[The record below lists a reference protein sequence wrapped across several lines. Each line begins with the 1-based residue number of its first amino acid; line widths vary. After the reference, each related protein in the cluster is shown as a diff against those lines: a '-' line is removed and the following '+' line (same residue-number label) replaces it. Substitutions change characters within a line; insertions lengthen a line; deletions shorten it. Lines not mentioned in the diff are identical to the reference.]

1 MKMAGPAALISVVSG
16 APQQAILGSAFA
28 KPLVALVTD
37 ANGNPVSGV
46 TVTFMPQGNGALC
59 SFAGGVNTAVTN
71 GSGIATSAA
80 ITANGTAGQYN
91 VQAWVGTWPPA
102 SGAVGPANFWIMNSA
117 PGPNSPGSL
126 AAISA
131 AWTTA
136 KAHLATAQAT
146 LATLQGNLAAC
157 EGDCDALY
165 AVGAGDVVDWLRR
178 NLIQTLLGYQPRVS
192 AGGNAAPQV
201 LAVFAAQPGARDLSN
216 VDQRPITSTPT
227 GQYANL
233 S

>member
-1 MKMAGPAALISVVSG
+1 MAGPAALISVVSG
-16 APQQAILGSAFA
+16 APQQAIFGSAFA

-37 ANGNPVSGV
+37 VNGNPVSAV
-46 TVTFMPQGNGALC
+46 TVNFVQRGGQSAFCT
-59 SFAGGVNTAVTN
+59 FAGGVNTAVTN
-71 GSGIATSAA
+71 GSGLATSAA
-80 ITANGTAGQYN
+80 ITAGPTAGQFP
-91 VQAWVGTWPPA
+91 VDAWVGAPGPGAIGPA
-102 SGAVGPANFWIMNSA
+102 SFWINSSA
-117 PGPNSPGSL
+117 PGPYSPGSQ

-136 KAHLATAQAT
+136 KAHLATAQGT
-146 LATLQGNLAAC
+146 LATLQANLAAC